1 MSSITAK
8 ILSKLN
14 NSDFNV
20 GVLSADNADRAALV
34 KVKPEDIDTLIDNLQ
49 QLKTYV
55 ADLQESKQANARRL
69 LETLVKES
77 TDFSSVDELLSVL
90 GGTQAAAAAS
100 SSTGNNTKQSSN
112 KAYEVVLLDKATD
125 THKRFNVVN
134 KILPKA
140 LLNDETYQEIIAKN
154 KDMNDIDLFL
164 RAYSSDYAEQYPIN
178 AKWKKHTFHLNQKGR
193 LNAQSAKYYEE
204 YKAEHPDSDEKAFK
218 QFVSDSYKKV

>member
-1 MSSITAK
+1 MSTLTAR
-8 ILSKLN
+8 IVGKLLTDN
-14 NSDFNV
+14 FNV
-20 GVLSADNADRAALV
+20 GILCSDSTDRTALS
-34 KVKPEDIDTLIDNLQ
+34 KVQPEDIDTLIDNLQ
-49 QLKTYV
+49 QLKTYIL
-55 ADLQESKQANARRL
+55 DLREHKEANARKI

-77 TDFSSVDELLSVL
+77 PEFGSVEELLALL
-90 GGTQAAAAAS
+90 GGTQAAAVAPNSNAKS
-100 SSTGNNTKQSSN
+100 TKQSGN

-164 RAYSSDYAEQYPIN
+164 RAYSNDYAEQYPIN
-178 AKWKKHTFHLNQKGR
+178 AKWKKNTFHLNQKGR
-193 LNAQSAKYYEE
+193 LNAQSAKFYEE
-204 YKAEHPDSDEKAFK
+204 FKAEHPEADEKEFK

>member
-1 MSSITAK
+1 MSTLTTRIVG
-8 ILSKLN
+8 KLLTDN
-14 NSDFNV
+14 FNV
-20 GVLSADNADRAALV
+20 GILSADGTDRSALS
-34 KVKPEDIDTLIDNLQ
+34 KVQPEDIDTLIDNLQ
-49 QLKTYV
+49 QLKTYIL
-55 ADLQESKQANARRL
+55 DLREHKEANARKL

-77 TDFSSVDELLSVL
+77 PEFGSVEELLAVL
-90 GGTQAAAAAS
+90 GGTQAAAAAPT
-100 SSTGNNTKQSSN
+100 STANSTKQSGN

-164 RAYSSDYAEQYPIN
+164 RAYSNDYAEQYPIN

-218 QFVSDSYKKV
+218 QFVSESYKKV